1 MIRQLPLFPLGTVL
15 FPGSTLNLHIFEDRY
30 RLMISRCL
38 EQGTPF
44 GVVLIRTGDEVREG
58 RIGSRPAEP
67 YAVGTVAQIS
77 ANVKL
82 EDGRYLLTAVGAG
95 RFRIRAYTQS
105 APYLAAE
112 VEDLPDDSSP
122 EAESAAESLRTVYER
137 YWQGVA
143 VATGAP
149 VEAEELPA
157 DPIELGFQLADRL
170 QVPYVRKQRWL
181 ESSAVARLREIA
193 GDLRAELSI
202 LPTGR
207 RRPGE
212 GGIGS
217 LN

>member
-1 MIRQLPLFPLGTVL
+1 MSRQLPLFPLGTVL

-30 RLMISRCL
+30 RLMIGRCL

-44 GVVLIRTGDEVREG
+44 GVVLIRAGDEVREG

-67 YAVGTVAQIS
+67 YTVGTVAQIN

-82 EDGRYLLTAVGAG
+82 EDGRYLLTAVGVG
-95 RFRIRAYTQS
+95 RFRIRSFTQHI
-105 APYLAAE
+105 PYLAAE
-112 VEDLPDDSSP
+112 VDDLPDTSSP
-122 EAESAAESLRTVYER
+122 EAEQAAQHLRSTYER

-149 VEAEELPA
+149 VEAEELPIN
-157 DPIELGFQLADRL
+157 PVELGYQLADRL
-170 QVPYVRKQRWL
+170 QVPYTRKQRWL
-181 ESSAVARLREIA
+181 ESSTVARLREIA
-193 GDLRAELSI
+193 ADLRAELSI

-207 RRPGE
+207 RTDD